1 MSSHKRLAYGW
12 TLSLLRHCSLPRPWR
27 RLPEL
32 MAVMASLMAHVV
44 YGVLLG
50 EILGVAEGSAALSC
64 SCS

>member
-27 RLPEL
+27 RLPKL
-32 MAVMASLMAHVV
+32 MAVMASLMVHVV

-50 EILGVAEGSAALSC
+50 EILGVSEGSVALSC

>member
-27 RLPEL
+27 RLPKL
-32 MAVMASLMAHVV
+32 MAVMASLIAHVV

-50 EILGVAEGSAALSC
+50 ELSGSSEGSVALSC

>member
-27 RLPEL
+27 RLLKL
-32 MAVMASLMAHVV
+32 MAVMASLRAHAI

-50 EILGVAEGSAALSC
+50 EISEASKGSTALSC